1 MRAHS
6 VISQHQAGAGIAR
19 VHAYPCAMTRA
30 SWSIVPF
37 LGVNTDTKPRPRR
50 FSRIS

>member
-1 MRAHS
+1 MHRNP
-6 VISQHQAGAGIAR
+6 VMSQHQAGAGTAH

-30 SWSIVPF
+30 SWASWAF
-37 LGVNTDTKPRPRR
+37 LAVITDPKPRPRR